1 MNFGILL
8 ATFALVIPAEL
19 PDKTFIS
26 CIVMAS
32 RHRPLPVWIGGAS
45 ALILQAGIAVVA
57 GRLLAL
63 LPHTAVRSVIAALF
77 IGGAA
82 YLLFVPEKE
91 EEAKGERLGERG
103 AGGEG
108 GAGGEEVAPPTRS
121 DTWWRPM
128 LTTFSIVSLAEFGD
142 ITQILI
148 ANLSARYHATWSVFV
163 GASAAFIVVSGAGVL
178 GGRAIV
184 RVVPLSVVRRVS
196 GLALLGLGIYTIVG
210 LI

>member
-1 MNFGILL
+1 
-8 ATFALVIPAEL
+8 
-19 PDKTFIS
+19 
-26 CIVMAS
+26 
-32 RHRPLPVWIGGAS
+32 
-45 ALILQAGIAVVA
+45 
-57 GRLLAL
+57 
-63 LPHTAVRSVIAALF
+63 
-77 IGGAA
+77 
-82 YLLFVPEKE
+82 
-91 EEAKGERLGERG
+91 
-103 AGGEG
+103 
-108 GAGGEEVAPPTRS
+108 
-121 DTWWRPM
+121 M

-184 RVVPLSVVRRVS
+184 RVVPLSIVRRVS